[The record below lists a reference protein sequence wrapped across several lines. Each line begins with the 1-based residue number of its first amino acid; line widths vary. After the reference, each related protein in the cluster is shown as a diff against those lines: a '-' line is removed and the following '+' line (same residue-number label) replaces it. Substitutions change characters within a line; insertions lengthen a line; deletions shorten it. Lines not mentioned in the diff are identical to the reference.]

1 MTQNK
6 QIDFSCRRRL
16 LVGMVCALLLMGGHA
31 YADDTPL
38 TVGILPY
45 QGPQQLV
52 SKFSPLRDYL
62 QQASARKLTLVTAP
76 SYPEFRARTKA
87 GEYDIILTAPHFAR
101 VAELE
106 SGFKRIAVTRYRV
119 HGAIFVAKDSPAQ
132 QLSDLIGKSL
142 SIPPPAAM
150 VHMLVIELARN
161 NGLDL
166 DRDFKLHTQ
175 ESMHNSLFAAVRGDS
190 DASVVDFASWDA
202 YEQKNSLR
210 EIAKTAE
217 VPGMII
223 MAHPRVP
230 KAVIASMRKALFA
243 YADTAEGKAYFAITK
258 HGAWLPVDD
267 ATMRSIDPYVR
278 LKKD

>member
-1 MTQNK
+1 MTQFK
-6 QIDFSCRRRL
+6 HIDFSCRHRL
-16 LVGMVCALLLMGGHA
+16 LVGMACALLLMGSHA

-38 TVGILPY
+38 TFGILPY
-45 QGPQQLV
+45 KGPQQMT
-52 SKFSPLRDYL
+52 SIFTPLRDYL

-76 SYPEFRARTKA
+76 NYPDFRTRTKA

-119 HGAIFVAKDSPAQ
+119 HGAIFVAKDSPAR
-132 QLSDLIGKSL
+132 QLSDLTGKSL
-142 SIPPPAAM
+142 AIPPQAAI
-150 VHMLVIELARN
+150 VHMLVMELARN
-161 NGLDL
+161 KGLDMG
-166 DRDFKLHTQ
+166 RDFNLHIH
-175 ESMHNSLFAAVRGDS
+175 ESMQNALSATVRGDS
-190 DASVVDFASWDA
+190 DASAVDFSSWDA

-210 EIAKTAE
+210 EIAKTVE

-230 KAVIASMRKALFA
+230 KAVIESMRKALLV

-258 HGAWLPVDD
+258 HGAWLPIDD
-267 ATMRSIDPYVR
+267 ATMRSLDPYVR